1 MIQNLMH
8 IVDAWLLPLSLWL
21 VMFAMGLSLV
31 GGDFRKIVDNRRGFV
46 LGAGSMILL
55 VPIVG
60 ILISVTFAP
69 TPALMMGFILL
80 ATCPGGLLS
89 NLLTNLSR
97 GDLALSVSM
106 SLFTSV
112 VYIFTLPFTAYYAY
126 NFVFAET
133 RAIDIPLASSFW
145 EIFKITVVPIAC
157 GMAVRRWLEPIAHRI
172 TPLVKQTGTIMLVAI
187 FLLIVWRNLDTLRS
201 SIGIVASMVLGMNI
215 VNLLLALLV
224 SHLGSL
230 RREER
235 IAVVIEHLIRQEAT
249 AIYVA
254 VTLLGRTDMS
264 LPMIINTFIG
274 MFFCVIFVSVMKRRH
289 ARVAAEEALHRVV
302 PLPGES

>member
-1 MIQNLMH
+1 MQSLMH
-8 IVDAWLLPLSLWL
+8 VVEAWLLPLSLWM
-21 VMFAMGLSLV
+21 VMFSMGLSLV
-31 GGDFRKIVDNRRGFV
+31 GADFRKIVDNRRAFV

-60 ILISVTFAP
+60 VVISVGFAP

-89 NLLTNLSR
+89 NLLTNLAK

-126 NFVFAET
+126 GFVFGET
-133 RAIDIPLASSFW
+133 RPIDIPLASSFW

-157 GMAVRRWLEPIAHRI
+157 GMAVRHWLAGVAGRI
-172 TPLVKQTGTIMLVAI
+172 TPIIKQAGTILLVAI
-187 FLLIVWRNLDTLRS
+187 FLLIVWQNLDTLRS
-201 SIGIVASMVLGMNI
+201 SMGVIALMVLGMN
-215 VNLLLALLV
+215 VANLLLALLV
-224 SHLGSL
+224 SRIGRL
-230 RREER
+230 RPEER
-235 IAVVIEHLIRQEAT
+235 TAVVIEHLIRQEAT

-274 MFFCVIFVSVMKRRH
+274 MFFCVIFVSAMKRRK
-289 ARVAAEEALHRVV
+289 ARVVAEEALHRVA
-302 PLPGES
+302 PLPNES